1 MNCFN
6 ELFPRWEEKTE
17 KVIRQERKTK
27 HKGKEQLSPI
37 QKTTKTN
44 LQKEIIPQNKESEEI
59 QVQEGEKKSARD
71 PKAEIQDR

>member
-1 MNCFN
+1 M
-6 ELFPRWEEKTE
+6 
-17 KVIRQERKTK
+17 

-59 QVQEGEKKSARD
+59 RVQEGEKKSARD
-71 PKAEIQDR
+71 PKAEIQDREIDREAGSRNLTWT